1 MEKQEYVIAFGY
13 GIKEKHF
20 FNRYGDIRVLIA
32 HFKKD
37 GTYYTSTIKSNGGGV
52 AKHYVRFLTEED
64 AQRYIDE
71 KLGSGYTY
79 FKAKESRL
87 LKLLDSKYNMYVGGV
102 TAPVGVQPAEYDK
115 NGDLITPRIS
125 SDNIDKDISKIVN
138 SLIDKKYYVNSSKF
152 DDQVTEFFFSDLDI
166 DTGLHGF
173 EVGRFIYI
181 KNIIPNGDG
190 INVDLDIDVRCYYS
204 EFRETTTQV
213 RLNKVLYDEDFR
225 DQIRSLITQTPKDYY
240 LPFNIFVKYTDL
252 KDSIG
257 YMWDRE
263 DKYPQFKSVI
273 AKIIGERAVE
283 SILKLKPGST
293 NYQNVINLRSE
304 IRDIT
309 TKLISIVKDYT
320 KTEVFMEAYKDK
332 DVGGVTTSTDIH
344 STRYDKKGDLITPGL
359 NADDIDKYI
368 CKILTWSIG
377 QEYYFHLESYFSES
391 EVDKII
397 EFFLSG
403 LDIDT
408 DWKCK
413 FQLCAPF
420 YIKNI
425 TPDDDGINVDLLLKV
440 YFPYKYFKETT
451 TKMEMGTILDDP
463 DENFNPRVNSIR
475 DVVDKFYDLPLNIF
489 INYTDL
495 KNSII
500 DLWNSDDSG
509 SNYTQFKFIIV
520 RLIGYTAVKSILY
533 LEPGSANYQN
543 VIDLRTKVRDKTL
556 EIISVIR
563 DYVKTEFF
571 IESYKDKTVQDIL
584 HDLYEGKIK

>member
-20 FNRYGDIRVLIA
+20 SNRYGDIRVLIA

-37 GTYYTSTIKSNGGGV
+37 DTYYTSTIKSNGGGV
-52 AKHYVRFLTEED
+52 AKHYVRFLTEND

-87 LKLLDSKYNMYVGGV
+87 LKLLDSNYNMYIGGV

-138 SLIDKKYYVNSSKF
+138 SLIDKKYYVNTSKF
-152 DDQVTEFFFSDLDI
+152 DDQVTEFFFSGLDI
-166 DTGLHGF
+166 DIGLHCF

-181 KNIIPNGDG
+181 KNIIPNDEG

-204 EFRETTTQV
+204 DFRETTTQV
-213 RLNKVLYDEDFR
+213 RLNKVLYDEDFG
-225 DQIRSLITQTPKDYY
+225 DQIRSLIGQTPKVYS

-257 YMWDRE
+257 YMWNRE

-283 SILKLKPGST
+283 SILNLKPGST

-309 TKLISIVKDYT
+309 TKLISIVKDYS
-320 KTEVFMEAYKDK
+320 KTEVFIESYKDK
-332 DVGGVTTSTDIH
+332 NIGGSTTPVGIQLHESLSKSLRNYII
-344 STRYDKKGDLITPGL
+344 DKSIFKTLNELSDKGDYLQMRSSDINKIT
-359 NADDIDKYI
+359 
-368 CKILTWSIG
+368 
-377 QEYYFHLESYFSES
+377 
-391 EVDKII
+391 
-397 EFFLSG
+397 EFFFSG
-403 LDIDT
+403 LDIDIGMDRYFLGYRLHINNT
-408 DWKCK
+408 K
-413 FQLCAPF
+413 FDDNGV
-420 YIKNI
+420 NI
-425 TPDDDGINVDLLLKV
+425 DLKV
-440 YFPYKYFKETT
+440 SFNFSYLNFEETT
-451 TKMEMGTILDDP
+451 TEMEIREILDDA
-463 DENFNPRVNSIR
+463 DEHFKSRIYSIQNEI
-475 DVVDKFYDLPLNIF
+475 DKGHELQLNIF
-489 INYTDL
+489 IKYTDL
-495 KNSII
+495 KDSISDDVGDSIRFRYEIVNLIEQEIWNSI
-500 DLWNSDDSG
+500 LHS
-509 SNYTQFKFIIV
+509 K
-520 RLIGYTAVKSILY
+520 
-533 LEPGSANYQN
+533 PGSTNYQN
-543 VIDLRTKVRDKTL
+543 VTNFRT
-556 EIISVIR
+556 EIRGIVTKLISIAR
-563 DYVKTEFF
+563 DYANTEVFT
-571 IESYKDKTVQDIL
+571 ESYKDKTVQDIL

>member
-20 FNRYGDIRVLIA
+20 SNRYGDIRVLIA
-32 HFKKD
+32 HFNKD

-52 AKHYVRFLTEED
+52 HKHYVRFLTEND
-64 AQRYIDE
+64 AQKYIDE
-71 KLGSGYTY
+71 KLGSDYTY

-87 LKLLDSKYNMYVGGV
+87 LKLLDSNYNMYIGGV

-125 SDNIDKDISKIVN
+125 TDNIDKDIS
-138 SLIDKKYYVNSSKF
+138 
-152 DDQVTEFFFSDLDI
+152 
-166 DTGLHGF
+166 
-173 EVGRFIYI
+173 
-181 KNIIPNGDG
+181 
-190 INVDLDIDVRCYYS
+190 
-204 EFRETTTQV
+204 
-213 RLNKVLYDEDFR
+213 
-225 DQIRSLITQTPKDYY
+225 
-240 LPFNIFVKYTDL
+240 
-252 KDSIG
+252 
-257 YMWDRE
+257 
-263 DKYPQFKSVI
+263 
-273 AKIIGERAVE
+273 
-283 SILKLKPGST
+283 
-293 NYQNVINLRSE
+293 
-304 IRDIT
+304 
-309 TKLISIVKDYT
+309 
-320 KTEVFMEAYKDK
+320 
-332 DVGGVTTSTDIH
+332 
-344 STRYDKKGDLITPGL
+344 
-359 NADDIDKYI
+359 
-368 CKILTWSIG
+368 KILTWSIG

-495 KNSII
+495 KDSI
-500 DLWNSDDSG
+500 DYMWDREDK
-509 SNYTQFKFIIV
+509 YPQFKSVIAKIIGE
-520 RLIGYTAVKSILY
+520 RAVESILK
-533 LEPGSANYQN
+533 LKPGSTNYQN
-543 VIDLRTKVRDKTL
+543 VINLRSEIRDKTL

>member
-20 FNRYGDIRVLIA
+20 SNRYGDIRVLIA
-32 HFKKD
+32 HPKND

-87 LKLLDSKYNMYVGGV
+87 LKLLDSNYNMYIGGV
-102 TAPVGVQPAEYDK
+102 TEPVGVQPAEYDK
-115 NGDLITPRIS
+115 NGHLITPRIS

-152 DDQVTEFFFSDLDI
+152 EDQVTEFFFSGLDI
-166 DTGLHGF
+166 DVGLHGF
-173 EVGRFIYI
+173 KVGSFIYI
-181 KNIIPNGDG
+181 KNIIPNDEG

-225 DQIRSLITQTPKDYY
+225 DQIRSLITQTPKDCY

-283 SILKLKPGST
+283 SILRLKPGST

-309 TKLISIVKDYT
+309 TKLISIVKDYS
-320 KTEVFMEAYKDK
+320 KTEV
-332 DVGGVTTSTDIH
+332 
-344 STRYDKKGDLITPGL
+344 
-359 NADDIDKYI
+359 
-368 CKILTWSIG
+368 
-377 QEYYFHLESYFSES
+377 
-391 EVDKII
+391 
-397 EFFLSG
+397 
-403 LDIDT
+403 
-408 DWKCK
+408 
-413 FQLCAPF
+413 
-420 YIKNI
+420 
-425 TPDDDGINVDLLLKV
+425 
-440 YFPYKYFKETT
+440 
-451 TKMEMGTILDDP
+451 
-463 DENFNPRVNSIR
+463 
-475 DVVDKFYDLPLNIF
+475 
-489 INYTDL
+489 
-495 KNSII
+495 
-500 DLWNSDDSG
+500 
-509 SNYTQFKFIIV
+509 
-520 RLIGYTAVKSILY
+520 
-533 LEPGSANYQN
+533 
-543 VIDLRTKVRDKTL
+543 
-556 EIISVIR
+556 
-563 DYVKTEFF
+563 F